1 MICDG
6 KKLRKTNEYSRTFP
20 CTLRFLIQ
28 GITRWLYNSH
38 GHICTCFYFSIKEF
52 KINEI
57 LPNCEMSEKMQ
68 VVIRR
73 NFTEDMNQ
81 DHLVRT

>member
-1 MICDG
+1 MVIQQPRSD
-6 KKLRKTNEYSRTFP
+6 LRLFP
-20 CTLRFLIQ
+20 FQ
-28 GITRWLYNSH
+28 Y
-38 GHICTCFYFSIKEF
+38 KEF

-57 LPNCEMSEKMQ
+57 LSNCEMSEKMQ

-81 DHLVRT
+81 DHLVRTSWPQEDIYVPTDIAG